1 MIRTAV
7 VVAICAGL
15 AAPVAAE
22 GLARV
27 QDKSDFVGLVGGKAL
42 TRMGITLEVTPDG
55 AITGSAFGKPVTG
68 AWRWNAGLFC
78 RDLYFG
84 KQDLGPN
91 CQVVQTDGATVR
103 FISDEGEGDYADLR
117 LK

>member
-7 VVAICAGL
+7 AVALCVGFSLPA
-15 AAPVAAE
+15 AAE

-42 TRMGITLEVTPDG
+42 TRMGITLEVTPG
-55 AITGSAFGKPVTG
+55 GEIKGRAFGKPVTG

-91 CQVVQTDGATVR
+91 CQVVQSDGDTVR
-103 FISDEGEGDYADLR
+103 FISDAGKGDYADLR